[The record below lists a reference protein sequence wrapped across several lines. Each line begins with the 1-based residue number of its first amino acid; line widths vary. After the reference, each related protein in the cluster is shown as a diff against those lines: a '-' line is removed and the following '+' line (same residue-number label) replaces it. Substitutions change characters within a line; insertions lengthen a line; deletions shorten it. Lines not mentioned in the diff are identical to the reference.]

1 MIVDFP
7 APLLSEQQIIFI
19 VGKTL
24 NQLDK
29 ATVKHFGEPMNP
41 RTFQAL
47 KDYLTDFFG
56 DLRPYMSITQNDLDA
71 RAEKALCKFF
81 TRADQKAEAKI
92 FWLAVCS
99 FNNSLEENFRDI

>member
-1 MIVDFP
+1 MIIDFP
-7 APLLSEQQIIFI
+7 ALLLTKKQVEKAANSA
-19 VGKTL
+19 VVNL
-24 NQLDK
+24 NKSLF
-29 ATVKHFGEPMNP
+29 AYSGASMNT
-41 RTFQAL
+41 RTFYAV
-47 KDYLTDFFG
+47 KEYIADFLA

>member
-1 MIVDFP
+1 MIMNFP
-7 APLLSEQQIIFI
+7 APLFTGEQISQ
-19 VGKTL
+19 VANYDAANL
-24 NQLDK
+24 NKSLF
-29 ATVKHFGEPMNP
+29 AYSGASMNT
-41 RTFQAL
+41 RTFYAV
-47 KDYLTDFFG
+47 KEYIADFLA

>member
-56 DLRPYMSITQNDLDA
+56 DLRPYLDA